1 MFTAIWLGGPAL
13 VGGLLGIGT
22 RFSWRRVRLL
32 MVAGLVLVLGFVLV
46 VYLRS
51 PIDYAH
57 DRNGC
62 SDCGEYLGRW
72 WEPGLVVFLAV
83 VGYIL
88 WNLGVVSGV
97 MLRTGARLLA
107 SRHRQRVADS
117 SMHSG

>member
-13 VGGLLGIGT
+13 AGGLLAAGT
-22 RFSWRRVRLL
+22 GRVRRL
-32 MVAGLVLVLGFVLV
+32 MVIGLVLALGLVLV

-72 WEPGLVVFLAV
+72 WEPTVVGFFAV
-83 VGYIL
+83 VGYVA
-88 WNLGVVSGV
+88 WVVGLIV
-97 MLRTGARLLA
+97 GAVARL
-107 SRHRQRVADS
+107 VA
-117 SMHSG
+117 G